1 MFQDSQFGNIFSFT
15 VTLEDREKDRKVIP
29 ALLGPIVLKN
39 GVKSPGKRTARQN
52 NTFFSLS
59 FMSMES
65 HMLGTIWLVRLSG
78 LCKNIDVTQ

>member
-39 GVKSPGKRTARQN
+39 GG
-52 NTFFSLS
+52 
-59 FMSMES
+59 
-65 HMLGTIWLVRLSG
+65 
-78 LCKNIDVTQ
+78 